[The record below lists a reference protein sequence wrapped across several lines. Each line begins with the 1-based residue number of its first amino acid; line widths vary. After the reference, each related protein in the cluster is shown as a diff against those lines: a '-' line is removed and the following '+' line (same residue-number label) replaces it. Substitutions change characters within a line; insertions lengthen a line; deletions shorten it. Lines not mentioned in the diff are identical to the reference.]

1 MAEKLGK
8 QNQEN
13 YSPDILLQLN
23 DREEALSEEL
33 ERKEARLRLAENV
46 RIVWSQRTFLFRL
59 GLLGFVLAL
68 LLAFLIPTR
77 YTSIARLM
85 PPDNQSSSS
94 LAMAA
99 AALGGRAGG
108 LSEMAGD
115 LLGLKSTSDVFL
127 GILTSR
133 TAQDRIVDQFDL
145 KKVYGAKD
153 MFAARKTLSERTSAI
168 VDRKSQM
175 ITISVTDHSPQRA
188 AAMAQAYVNE
198 LDRLVASLSTSAA
211 RRERIFLEDR
221 LKTVSLDLE
230 SAEKDFS
237 EFSSKNSTVDIK
249 EQGKAMVG
257 AAANLQGRLIAAQS
271 ELEALR
277 QVYSDSNVRVR
288 AAKARI
294 GELQQQLDKMAGKG
308 EDASAPADNQNTSL
322 YPSLRKLPLLGVR
335 YADLYRRTKVQEAV
349 YEALTQEYELAK
361 VQEAKEIPS
370 VKVLDAPDVP
380 ERKTFPPRLLISLL
394 GAIALPIGGALF
406 LVGSK
411 SWKEKDQR
419 DVGKVLASEIWTDLR
434 EKRILNSVG
443 GHAPSVSIEGG
454 SPEETK
460 HGFLYFLGLN
470 NGSGAEEEKK
480 REQESPEDAEKPR
493 S

>member
-1 MAEKLGK
+1 
-8 QNQEN
+8 
-13 YSPDILLQLN
+13 
-23 DREEALSEEL
+23 
-33 ERKEARLRLAENV
+33 
-46 RIVWSQRTFLFRL
+46 
-59 GLLGFVLAL
+59 
-68 LLAFLIPTR
+68 
-77 YTSIARLM
+77 
-85 PPDNQSSSS
+85 
-94 LAMAA
+94 
-99 AALGGRAGG
+99 
-108 LSEMAGD
+108 MAGD
-115 LLGLKSTSDVFL
+115 ILGLKSTSDVFL

-133 TAQDRIVDQFDL
+133 TAQDRIVEQFNL
-145 KKVYGAKD
+145 RKVYGAKD
-153 MFAARKTLSERTSAI
+153 MFTARKTLAENTSAV

-221 LKTVSLDLE
+221 LKAVSQDLE

-257 AAANLQGRLIAAQS
+257 AAANLQGRLIAVQS
-271 ELEALR
+271 ELEGLR

-294 GELQQQLDKMAGKG
+294 AELQQQLDKMAGKG
-308 EDASAPADNQNTSL
+308 EDASASGDNQNTSL

-370 VKVLDAPDVP
+370 VKVLDTPDIP
-380 ERKTFPPRLLISLL
+380 ERKTFPPRLLISAL
-394 GAIALPIGGALF
+394 GAVTGFIGGVVF
-406 LVGSK
+406 LLGSK
-411 SWKEKDQR
+411 SWKEKDQQ
-419 DVGKVLASEIWTDLR
+419 DISKILASEIWTDLK
-434 EKRILNSVG
+434 EKRILNSVN
-443 GHAPSVSIEGG
+443 GHTPSSEGTDA
-454 SPEETK
+454 SPEGKK
-460 HGFLYFLGLN
+460 HGILYYLGLS
-470 NGSGAEEEKK
+470 NGSGTLNGTAT
-480 REQESPEDAEKPR
+480 REQESAEESEKPR